1 MKYKATFIRTEK
13 VQYFVEV
20 EDVDMVSASQKAY
33 DIFNNTNQI
42 SLDSLEHHYLDC
54 SDYMLEIKREDV

>member
-33 DIFNNTNQI
+33 DIFNNAD
-42 SLDSLEHHYLDC
+42 LDLLEHYYLDC